1 MTCQAQWAVAARVVL
16 PVDHDE
22 DVLPL
27 YVEYGRRYAGIDD
40 RHDKRIR
47 GWGEYKGTEA
57 PAIGNAEGHSDDV
70 LSRSSMAIRPGVR
83 VSFATYVNAFPASYW
98 RRWTTVDQVRLR
110 VEVDGDATV
119 LVYRSNARG
128 ASIKLHSFPTGAA
141 AGRSSARQRSSRST
155 STWFPSSTAAGTG
168 STSWAGGSARSSRR
182 RSGRCTA
189 YRNARRGCPSA

>member
-70 LSRSSMAIRPGVR
+70 LSRSSMACLLYT
-83 VSFATYVNAFPASYW
+83 S
-98 RRWTTVDQVRLR
+98 
-110 VEVDGDATV
+110 DA
-119 LVYRSNARG
+119 ADE
-128 ASIKLHSFPTGAA
+128 
-141 AGRSSARQRSSRST
+141 RSSVDLGGRRIIKKKKPDDSVCVSPHALT
-155 STWFPSSTAAGTG
+155 PSVDTKFLVRATA
-168 STSWAGGSARSSRR
+168 
-182 RSGRCTA
+182 
-189 YRNARRGCPSA
+189 